1 VIDTAIAE
9 LTRGGLDTTAAC
21 AVLGRARATHY
32 RRHPVTPPRPRRA
45 PVPHRERRQ
54 PAALS
59 GPEREQVL
67 AMLHSDRF
75 ADAAPAQVWATLLD
89 EGTYLCSQRT
99 MYRLLEREHGHV
111 TDRRNQATH
120 PPRVRPELV
129 ATRPNEVWSWDIT
142 KLKGPTKWTYYYLYV
157 VIDIYSRYVVG
168 WMLADREAS
177 ELARTLFTETVKKE
191 GIKRD
196 RLTIHADRGSS
207 MASKPVAFLLADLG
221 ITKSHSRPR
230 VSNDNPYSESNFK
243 TLKYCPAF
251 PGSFGSITEARAFCA
266 DFFTTYNEHHRHSGI
281 GLMTPA
287 MVHTGQAEEIH
298 AQRADVLR
306 AALSAHP
313 ERFLRGTPKPP
324 SLPEPSWINKPA
336 EQTDE
341 TETAAS

>member
-1 VIDTAIAE
+1 MIDAAITE
-9 LTRGGLDTTAAC
+9 LTGGGLGTTAAC

-32 RRHPVTPPRPRRA
+32 RRHPVTPPRPRPA
-45 PVPHRERRQ
+45 PVPHRDRPQ
-54 PAALS
+54 PAALTGS
-59 GPEREQVL
+59 EREQVL
-67 AMLHSDRF
+67 AVLHSDRF

-142 KLKGPTKWTYYYLYV
+142 KLKGPTKWTYYYLYA

-168 WMLADREAS
+168 WMLADRESS
-177 ELARTLFTETVKKE
+177 ELAKTLFNETVKKE
-191 GIKRD
+191 RVKRD
-196 RLTIHADRGSS
+196 QLTIHADRGSS

-243 TLKYCPAF
+243 TLKYCPTF
-251 PGSFGSITEARAFCA
+251 PGSFGSLAEARMFCA

-281 GLMTPA
+281 GLMTPT

-298 AQRADVLR
+298 AQRT
-306 AALSAHP
+306 AALHAAHAAHP
-313 ERFLRGTPKPP
+313 ERFRRGTPKPP
-324 SLPEPSWINKPA
+324 SLPEPSWINKPTD
-336 EQTDE
+336 QTEE
-341 TETAAS
+341 TEATAS

>member
-1 VIDTAIAE
+1 MIDTAIAE

-281 GLMTPA
+281 GLMTPF
-287 MVHTGQAEEIH
+287 MVHTGQAEAVH
-298 AQRADVLR
+298 ARR
-306 AALSAHP
+306 AAALHAAHSAHP
-313 ERFLRGTPKPP
+313 ERFRRGTPMPP
-324 SLPEPSWINKPA
+324 SLPGHSWINKPTD
-336 EQTDE
+336 QTE
-341 TETAAS
+341 KTEATAS